1 MNKKPLKHRV
11 TKLYNRLFWVIIIFG
26 AIGVAIFIV
35 GTDGSVYALSFLL
48 LSIFL
53 IIAGIYKQ
61 FFDLGS
67 ATFSMDS
74 EGISFF
80 TGFRKYRL
88 LWDECVDCGIV
99 NIDVN
104 QGIDTY
110 WVYCSNKMLS
120 PAEKRDFLRKT
131 RFHLDQN
138 LYYQYQEGL
147 FEEMLSYLSEDMRQK
162 LLQAKQMNG
171 IS

>member
-1 MNKKPLKHRV
+1 MNEKPLKHRV
-11 TKLYNRLFWVIIIFG
+11 SNLYNRLFWVVIISG
-26 AIGVAIFIV
+26 AIGVAIFIA
-35 GTDGSVYALSFLL
+35 GTDGSVYALLFLL

-67 ATFSMDS
+67 AAFSMDS
-74 EGISFF
+74 DGISFF

-99 NIDVN
+99 KVDVN
-104 QGIDTY
+104 QGINTY
-110 WVYCSNKMLS
+110 WVYCSKKVLS
-120 PAEKRDFLRKT
+120 PVEKRVFLRKT

-138 LYYQYQEGL
+138 LYYQYQKDL
-147 FEEMLSYLSEDMRQK
+147 FEEMLSYLSEDMGQK
-162 LLQAKQMNG
+162 LLLAKQMNG
-171 IS
+171 IT